1 MTPWPASATWTSG
14 NQLGADLPYAT
25 LTEHWNGTAWSA
37 VASPN
42 GTIADPFVNFLAGVS
57 TISSCDAIAV
67 GWVESSGTPSYQVL
81 ILRWNGKTWSN
92 A

>member
-1 MTPWPASATWTSG
+1 
-14 NQLGADLPYAT
+14 
-25 LTEHWNGTAWSA
+25 

-42 GTIADPFVNFLAGVS
+42 GTIAKPFVNALAGVS
-57 TISSCDAIAV
+57 SISPSDAVAV

-81 ILRWNGKTWSN
+81 ILQWNGKTWSK